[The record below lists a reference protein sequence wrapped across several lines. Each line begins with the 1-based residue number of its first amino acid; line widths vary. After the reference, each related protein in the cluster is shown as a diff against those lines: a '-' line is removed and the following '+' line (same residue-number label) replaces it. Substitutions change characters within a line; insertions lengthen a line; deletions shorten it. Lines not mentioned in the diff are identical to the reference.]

1 MDLLLIYSNLIY
13 IFWAIL
19 TWYLLCPIYV
29 YLFKF
34 DFIFYLFG
42 ILISIVPLLILCL
55 SLRYAF
61 YRQQKL
67 LNPYLLW
74 PIWTL
79 IGKILYVESFE
90 MWRCIILLLVFF
102 VCFGRLFSHL
112 YVLSFS
118 FDLVRIPGMI
128 FKQFGSRGHPY
139 YISALQ
145 EWVKVYHCVVKMMVL
160 VDYWS

>member
-79 IGKILYVESFE
+79 IGNILYIDSFE
-90 MWRCIILLLVFF
+90 MWRCIILLLVLF
-102 VCFGRLFSHL
+102 VFLFGSLFSHL

-118 FDLVRIPGMI
+118 YDLGRIPGMI
-128 FKQFGSRGHPY
+128 FEQFGSRGHPY
-139 YISALQ
+139 YISTLQ
-145 EWVKVYHCVVKMMVL
+145 EQWKFTIVL
-160 VDYWS
+160 LKWWF